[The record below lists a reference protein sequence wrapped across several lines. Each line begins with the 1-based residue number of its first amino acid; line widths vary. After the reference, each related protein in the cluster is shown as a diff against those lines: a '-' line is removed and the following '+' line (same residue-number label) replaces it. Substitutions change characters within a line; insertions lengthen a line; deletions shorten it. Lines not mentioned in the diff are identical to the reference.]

1 MLLSTNLMQIAIL
14 DPTIGFV
21 FAAEKYLFKVS
32 QDKFYKGKSFL
43 IFFCIS
49 IDIHTEILL
58 FGYQQTSMS
67 RFI

>member
-32 QDKFYKGKSFL
+32 QDMFYKG
-43 IFFCIS
+43 
-49 IDIHTEILL
+49 
-58 FGYQQTSMS
+58 
-67 RFI
+67 